1 MSVELNL
8 HALNRDVVFGNPGA
22 MIRGWGSEIASW
34 AARALFTDLDGPV
47 HRIATHRVPI
57 PVGVPLED
65 AVLWNLPMLWWA
77 RIGKLLQFAGGIV
90 VVLDLLAS

>member
-1 MSVELNL
+1 MVGYWE
-8 HALNRDVVFGNPGA
+8 A
-22 MIRGWGSEIASW
+22 W
-34 AARALFTDLDGPV
+34 ACWWS
-47 HRIATHRVPI
+47 
-57 PVGVPLED
+57 GVPLED